1 MGNETPRKVLE
12 VREDLGRVWISK
24 YSEEEVERT
33 RG

>member
-1 MGNETPRKVLE
+1 MGKETPRKALE
-12 VREDLGRVWISK
+12 VREDLGRVWIGK